1 MRRAVPLLLIL
12 ATGGCAYF
20 NGIYNARSAERAADR
35 AARAGNEAAAAAS
48 YALVAST
55 AETVL
60 VRHGRS
66 KWRSEALYLAGRGL
80 AFSGNCDPAVQRLG
94 EYLGLNGVP
103 ARKRQRAT
111 VAMGRCLVYQSRH
124 TEALSLLAPLASA
137 ADRDVAATASLWAAR
152 ASMGLGLN
160 EDAVAYLATA
170 DAASA
175 QWEVIRASLRS
186 AEYSRAESLL
196 AARAWRSDYRD
207 ELVPALTELWGAGR
221 HAAVQRIVEQYGKGR
236 VATRTKAALHI
247 TLAQMLMD
255 SRQDSL
261 ARLALISA
269 RRFSV
274 DTLLDRQAGAMLALL
289 ALADAEEIAE
299 AAAIVKRAADESPGP
314 LSAALESRLELL
326 QFLALTPDY
335 TGASQ
340 FLAAEVARDSLRAPR
355 LAHTLFTR
363 LVASMSTSPM
373 APKALLAAGAVLP
386 ESTAVYRAR
395 VIEKFPESAFAYVL
409 RGDDPSHVR
418 AYERTDILLSR
429 AWTTAVDSMRKR
441 RQAEAAQ
448 SPATATPA
456 PGVPPQ

>member
-1 MRRAVPLLLIL
+1 MRRAIPLLLLL

-35 AARAGNEAAAAAS
+35 AARAGQEAAAAAS

-66 KWRSEALYLAGRGL
+66 KWRNEALYLAGRGL
-80 AFSGNCDPAVQRLG
+80 AFSGQCDPAVQRLG

-111 VAMGRCLVYQSRH
+111 VAMGRCLVHQSKH
-124 TEALSLLAPLASA
+124 AEALTLLDPLASA
-137 ADRDVAATASLWAAR
+137 ADRDVASAASLWAAR

-160 EDAVAYLATA
+160 ENAVAYLATA

-175 QWEVIRASLRS
+175 QGEVIRASLRS
-186 AEYSRAESLL
+186 AEYARAESLL
-196 AARAWRSDYRD
+196 AARASRSDYRD
-207 ELVPALTELWGAGR
+207 ELVPVLIDLWGAGR
-221 HAAVQRIVEQYGKGR
+221 QPAVQRIVEQYGRGR
-236 VATRTKAALHI
+236 LPARTKAALHI
-247 TLAQMLMD
+247 TLAELMIG

-261 ARLALISA
+261 ARRALISA
-269 RRFSV
+269 RRFST

-289 ALADAEEIAE
+289 SLAEVEEIAG

-314 LSAALESRLELL
+314 LSATLTSRLELL
-326 QFLALTPDY
+326 EFLATTLDY

-355 LAHTLFTR
+355 LAHTLFKR
-363 LVASMSTSPM
+363 LASSMSTSPM

-386 ESTAVYRAR
+386 ESSAVYRAR
-395 VIEKFPESAFAYVL
+395 VIEDFPESAFAYVL
-409 RGDDPSHVR
+409 RGDDPSHVK
-418 AYERTDILLSR
+418 AYERTDILLAR
-429 AWTTAVDSMRKR
+429 AWTTAADSMRKR
-441 RQAEAAQ
+441 RQAAAPQ
-448 SPATATPA
+448 SAVAGPPP

>member
-1 MRRAVPLLLIL
+1 MRRAIPLLLIL

-35 AARAGNEAAAAAS
+35 AARAGQEAAATAS

-66 KWRSEALYLAGRGL
+66 KWRNEALYLAGRGL
-80 AFSGNCDPAVQRLG
+80 AFSGQCDPAIQRLG

-111 VAMGRCLVYQSRH
+111 VAMGRCLVHQSRH
-124 TEALSLLAPLASA
+124 AEALTLLDPLASSP
-137 ADRDVAATASLWAAR
+137 DRDLAATASLWAAR

-160 EDAVAYLATA
+160 ENAVAYLATA

-186 AEYSRAESLL
+186 AEYVRAESLL
-196 AARAWRSDYRD
+196 MSRASRSDYRD
-207 ELVPALTELWGAGR
+207 ELVPVLTELWGAGR
-221 HAAVQRIVEQYGKGR
+221 QPAVQRIVEQYGKGR
-236 VATRTKAALHI
+236 LPTRTKASLHI

-269 RRFSV
+269 QRFST
-274 DTLLDRQAGAMLALL
+274 DTLLDRQAGALLALL
-289 ALADAEEIAE
+289 SLADVEEIAA
-299 AAAIVKRAADESPGP
+299 AAAIVKRAASESPGP
-314 LSAALESRLELL
+314 LSALLESRLELL
-326 QFLALTPDY
+326 EFLATTPDY

-363 LVASMSTSPM
+363 LAATMGTSPM
-373 APKALLAAGAVLP
+373 APKALLAAGAALP

-409 RGDDPSHVR
+409 RGDDPSHVK
-418 AYERTDILLSR
+418 AYERTDILLTR
-429 AWTTAVDSMRKR
+429 AWNTAADSMRKR
-441 RQAEAAQ
+441 RQAEATQAAAAE
-448 SPATATPA
+448 SPPA
-456 PGVPPQ
+456 GASPR